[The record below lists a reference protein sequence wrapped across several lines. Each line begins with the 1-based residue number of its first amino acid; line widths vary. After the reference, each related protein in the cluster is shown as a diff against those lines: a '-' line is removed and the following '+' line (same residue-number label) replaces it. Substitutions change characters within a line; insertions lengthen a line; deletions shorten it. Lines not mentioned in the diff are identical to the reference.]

1 MSINIEKIE
10 TFFPKKKVSLM
21 ELKIPLIKRIV
32 ETTGIKTIYKS
43 SEKEDFIY
51 LASEAAKKL
60 LKKNDINKI
69 DIIFLVT
76 QSPTFNVPSNSYII
90 HDKLNL
96 KKDCMVFDINQ
107 GCSGYVYALN
117 IAESLL
123 KNNNL
128 SKALILTSD
137 TYSKFSK
144 KLNVSSLFSDAAT
157 ATIVSNDKKKDIY
170 QFTSYSEKHESL
182 IQKKTNVSSGI
193 QSNSLL
199 MTGTSVFNFS
209 INEVSS
215 DIEKFLRIN
224 KIKKSKIRYFLFH
237 QASKIVLDNLK
248 RKLNITSKQMYG
260 NINKYG
266 NTVSST
272 LPILLKDLKKKTNRK
287 QEVIL
292 CGFGVGL
299 SIAICKILV

>member
-21 ELKIPLIKRIV
+21 KLKIPLIKKIV

-43 SEKEDFIY
+43 SEKEDVIY

-69 DIIFLVT
+69 DIVFLVT

-157 ATIVSNDKKKDIY
+157 ATLVSNNEKKDIY
-170 QFTSYSEKHESL
+170 QFTSYSEKYESL

-224 KIKKSKIRYFLFH
+224 KIKKSKIKYFLFH

-272 LPILLKDLKKKTNRK
+272 LPILLRDLKKKTNRK

>member
-1 MSINIEKIE
+1 LSINIEKIE

-21 ELKIPLIKRIV
+21 KLKIPLIKKIV

-43 SEKEDFIY
+43 SEKEDVIY

-69 DIIFLVT
+69 DIVFLVT

-157 ATIVSNDKKKDIY
+157 ATLVSNNEKKDIY
-170 QFTSYSEKHESL
+170 QFTSYSEKYESL

-224 KIKKSKIRYFLFH
+224 KIKKSKIKYFLFH

-272 LPILLKDLKKKTNRK
+272 LPILLRDLKKKTNRK

>member
-43 SEKEDFIY
+43 SEKEDVIY

>member
-21 ELKIPLIKRIV
+21 KLKIPLIKRIV

-43 SEKEDFIY
+43 SEKEDVIY

-69 DIIFLVT
+69 DIVFLVT

-157 ATIVSNDKKKDIY
+157 ATLVSNNEKKDIY
-170 QFTSYSEKHESL
+170 QFTSYSEKYESL

-224 KIKKSKIRYFLFH
+224 KIKKSKIKYFLFH

-272 LPILLKDLKKKTNRK
+272 LPILLRDLKKKTNRK